1 VSCDAI
7 IAKGK
12 LGNKRSREP
21 INGELDIIR
30 DMIEKLQKVEKKLIK
45 YSKIN

>member
-12 LGNKRSREP
+12 LGNKHSGEP
-21 INGELDIIR
+21 INGELDIVK
-30 DMIEKLQKVEKKLIK
+30 DMIEKLQKVEKKLLK